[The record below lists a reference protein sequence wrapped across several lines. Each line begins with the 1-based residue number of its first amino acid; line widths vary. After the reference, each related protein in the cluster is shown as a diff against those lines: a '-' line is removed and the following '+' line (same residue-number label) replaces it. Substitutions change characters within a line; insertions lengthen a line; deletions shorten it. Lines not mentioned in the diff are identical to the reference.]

1 MEVDS
6 PFPKFTKGK
15 RYKISPIPK
24 RLLFQDD
31 DDEDENSEVF
41 KERLAAVQ
49 RRLSF
54 DNDDNSMVFEEET
67 APEADVAESCQCD
80 SKESNDMKVEE
91 ESPPFKRIKSLKV
104 FDSSTPFAGRTTPP
118 SKDSSLLSG
127 IAATPRLDCKISRFK
142 LSPTNSSSHATTKLF
157 NVAPVNPFTPTGQA
171 IVSENHKRI
180 RNHKKAFQ
188 EWLSGSSGDDSV
200 HNSSKSLES
209 ELNDKSVVGSSLT
222 DLEISRFA
230 EEFKVDAFIA
240 SGCFG
245 CVYKCTNYLDGV
257 EYAIKKS
264 AHPVACTSRER
275 LARNEVF
282 AHAALKAHRHIVTY
296 YSSWIEDGHLFI
308 QMEYCNRGSL
318 ETMISEEKKVFTECG
333 LRRLANHVA
342 KGLKYV
348 HSLRLAHMDV
358 KPANIFVSRIDT
370 LLTSDEELEEID
382 RDDIDLVYKIGDL
395 GRVTVVDEPYDVE
408 DGDCRYMP
416 KELLNENYSCLLKA
430 DVFSF
435 GMMLYEAAGGG
446 PLPKNGDEWQQLRSG
461 DIPYLDKY
469 SSTFNQIIKSMLHPD
484 PAKRP
489 DVKSI
494 LQKTRFRSDALQQQ
508 IFSWKVKN
516 EFYSHHVKTHLSL
529 MDSPVRCNE
538 NIPKIFVDHA

>member
-6 PFPKFTKGK
+6 PFPKFSKGK
-15 RYKISPIPK
+15 RFKISPIPK
-24 RLLFQDD
+24 RLLFHDD
-31 DDEDENSEVF
+31 DDEDENSETF

-54 DNDDNSMVFEEET
+54 DNDNDNSMVFEETAAET
-67 APEADVAESCQCD
+67 NVGDGCRCD
-80 SKESNDMKVEE
+80 AKETNGMKVEE
-91 ESPPFKRIKSLKV
+91 ESPPPFKRVKSLKV

-118 SKDSSLLSG
+118 SKDSSLLSAF
-127 IAATPRLDCKISRFK
+127 IATPRLECKTSKFK
-142 LSPTNSSSHATTKLF
+142 TSPTNTSSHLTKLF
-157 NVAPVNPFTPTGQA
+157 NVAPVNPFTPTGQV

-188 EWLSGSSGDDSV
+188 EWLSGSSGDDSL
-200 HNSSKSLES
+200 HNTSKSLEC
-209 ELNDKSVVGSSLT
+209 ELNDKSVVGSSLSE
-222 DLEISRFA
+222 LEISRFA

-245 CVYKCTNYLDGV
+245 CVYKCTNYLDGM

-264 AHPVACTSRER
+264 AHPVACTNRER

-282 AHAALKAHRHIVTY
+282 AHAALKSHRHIVTY

-318 ETMISEEKKVFTECG
+318 ETMINQEKKVFTECG

-358 KPANIFVSRIDT
+358 KPANIFASRVDA
-370 LLTSDEELEEID
+370 LLTSDEELEDVD

-416 KELLNENYSCLLKA
+416 KELLNENYGCLQKA

-461 DIPYLDKY
+461 DIPYLNKY

-494 LQKTRFRSDALQQQ
+494 LLKTRVRSDALQQQ
-508 IFSWKVKN
+508 IFSWKVKSD
-516 EFYSHHVKTHLSL
+516 FYSHHVKTLIDNH
-529 MDSPVRCNE
+529 SPVRCNE
-538 NIPKIFVDHA
+538 NIPKIFVEHA